1 MGGGRGEEGRVP
13 GGAGVVCPALP
24 GALVLEIWTKDG
36 TGIARDGPV
45 HFQSLNPGR
54 MTGAETGE
62 RSLQLW

>member
-1 MGGGRGEEGRVP
+1 MP

-45 HFQSLNPGR
+45 HFQSLNTGR
-54 MTGAETGE
+54 MTGVHTGMA
-62 RSLQLW
+62 RQMTPVTSVM